1 MKTTHRHVFVFLAFS
16 VVCLGT
22 FKNVSRSL
30 KIGNEVGNERM
41 EPINSALVSDSNK
54 STLESESIETE
65 SESVLSNEPEH
76 NSSETTAPASPP
88 TVAPAQT
95 PTQAPTIKPP
105 DIKVFYNLFTNSTK
119 DRDRVQSIVNEQLS
133 LLLTEHHTLFYIT
146 SIGYNLPLQLPN
158 IIPNDTIIQHY
169 ETGNEGKTL
178 HAIWEY
184 CNHPD
189 NSNHETKIVYMHSKG
204 SYHDEPQNIKLRSF
218 LTQGALSKECAIDI
232 PDTCNVCSSRMSP
245 LPHPHTP
252 GNMWLARCDY
262 IANLIDPFAY
272 DKQKLHKNF
281 YEHNSCRG
289 FGRYF
294 FEHWINSH
302 PSVSPC
308 DLYPGKEYIWGY
320 ENIPEVGDLVKEMKL
335 APRWFDIDSY
345 KRPEYKNRNRCIT
358 TNKQN
363 VAERMWNYE
372 QLYNITAS
380 TIKKNEKWWG
390 WKVFNVSSLNATS

>member
-54 STLESESIETE
+54 STLESELIQLNPETE

-146 SIGYNLPLQLPN
+146 SIGYNLPL
-158 IIPNDTIIQHY
+158 
-169 ETGNEGKTL
+169 
-178 HAIWEY
+178 
-184 CNHPD
+184 
-189 NSNHETKIVYMHSKG
+189 
-204 SYHDEPQNIKLRSF
+204 
-218 LTQGALSKECAIDI
+218 
-232 PDTCNVCSSRMSP
+232 
-245 LPHPHTP
+245 
-252 GNMWLARCDY
+252 
-262 IANLIDPFAY
+262 
-272 DKQKLHKNF
+272 
-281 YEHNSCRG
+281 
-289 FGRYF
+289 
-294 FEHWINSH
+294 
-302 PSVSPC
+302 
-308 DLYPGKEYIWGY
+308 
-320 ENIPEVGDLVKEMKL
+320 
-335 APRWFDIDSY
+335 
-345 KRPEYKNRNRCIT
+345 RNW
-358 TNKQN
+358 Q
-363 VAERMWNYE
+363 
-372 QLYNITAS
+372 
-380 TIKKNEKWWG
+380 
-390 WKVFNVSSLNATS
+390 